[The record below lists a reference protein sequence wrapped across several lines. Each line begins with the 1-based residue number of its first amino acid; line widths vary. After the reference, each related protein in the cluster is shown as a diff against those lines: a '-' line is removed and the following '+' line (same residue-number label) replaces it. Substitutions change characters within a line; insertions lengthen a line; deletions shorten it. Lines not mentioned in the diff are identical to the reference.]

1 MRRRADLIPLSLAL
15 LVLPAQ
21 PPFALDAG
29 ECRAN
34 HAAFLA
40 ALATNREQ
48 RLAAMREAL
57 AADPDEAQRLRAR
70 HEGESAWDHEEQ
82 MRGLADRDLRDCL
95 RHVESHGGGGPG
107 VAQ

>member
-1 MRRRADLIPLSLAL
+1 MRRPADFVLLALAL
-15 LVLPAQ
+15 LALPAQ

-34 HAAFLA
+34 HAALLA

-57 AADPDEAQRLRAR
+57 AADSGEAQRRRAR

-82 MRGLADRDLRDCL
+82 MRGVADQDLRDCL

-107 VAQ
+107 AAQ